1 MAPRSGNGLGRGAK
15 LGIFATAL
23 LIAALPSSK
32 ARAQRAAVTMETTAY
47 STWQDYY
54 TSKYFVENGK
64 RCGKPTSVIPRVV
77 DPSDCSFTFTNPS
90 SDYDTVEIYE
100 IPVVVH
106 IIEHTN
112 GDGQISDALVHS
124 QIDVL
129 NEDFQALAGTP
140 GAPGFNVGV
149 NFVLAST
156 DPIGNPTTGITRVV
170 DNTWFNDNGSY
181 WNTLAWDTS
190 KYMNVYTNSADGNLG
205 YVPDLPQGGAAGSNS
220 DRVVILWSA
229 FGRNS
234 AGGPPYDQ
242 GRTLTHEVGH
252 YLGLE
257 HTFNGG
263 CGTTSTPGCYT
274 SGDLICDTSGENSE
288 TSGCPG
294 GKSSCGSP
302 DPIDN
307 YMDYSDDTCMEIF
320 TEEQSHRMR
329 CSLIN
334 YRPDLYSLAAECGNS
349 LIELGETCDDGD
361 VIDGDGCS
369 STCAIE
375 ECHTC
380 TGEPSTCS
388 PLPDAT
394 SCDDQS
400 ECTGGDSCQS
410 AACVGTPVADGTSC
424 DNGQPCTVDACQSGV
439 CGSST
444 IPRTGCLTGTQARK
458 GLLLL
463 KDKSPDNGDKLVWK
477 LLKGEATTLADFADP
492 SASTEF
498 ELCVYDKTGGTDT
511 VIMAMKIPGGP
522 KWEAKTTGF
531 KYKDKNG
538 QDGGVKTML
547 LKEGGAGKAKII
559 AKAKGPNLP
568 TADLSAI
575 VLPLTVQL
583 SNGTKCWESI
593 FDTNVLRSEADFFK
607 AKSE

>member
-1 MAPRSGNGLGRGAK
+1 MAPRSGSHRRRVLNVGLIA
-15 LGIFATAL
+15 
-23 LIAALPSSK
+23 IAALMAALHSSE
-32 ARAQRAAVTMETTAY
+32 AHAQRAAITRGNTAY

-54 TSKYFVENGK
+54 TSNYFEENGK
-64 RCGKPTSVIPRVV
+64 RCGKPASVIPRVV

-90 SDYDTVEIYE
+90 SDYDTVDIFD

-140 GAPGFNVGV
+140 GAPGFDVGI
-149 NFVLAST
+149 NFVLATT
-156 DPIGNPTTGITRVV
+156 DPMGNPTTGITRSVN
-170 DNTWFNDNGSY
+170 NTWFNDNGGY
-181 WNTLAWDTS
+181 WNTLAWDTN

-205 YVPDLPQGGAAGSNS
+205 YVPELPQGGAAGSDA
-220 DRVVILWSA
+220 DRVVVLWSA

-234 AGGPPYDQ
+234 SGGPPYDQ

-257 HTFNGG
+257 HTFSGG
-263 CGTTSTPGCYT
+263 CGTTSAPGCYT
-274 SGDLICDTSGENSE
+274 SGDLICDTNGENSE

-302 DPIDN
+302 DPIEN
-307 YMDYSDDTCMEIF
+307 YMDYSFDTCMDMF
-320 TEEQSHRMR
+320 TDEQSHRMR
-329 CSLIN
+329 CSLLN
-334 YRPDLYSLAAECGNS
+334 YRPDLYSLAAECGNDV
-349 LIELGETCDDGD
+349 IEIGEGCDDGD

-375 ECHTC
+375 ACHSC

-388 PLPDAT
+388 PLPDTTA
-394 SCDDQS
+394 CDDQS

-410 AACVGTPVADGTSC
+410 AVCIGTPVADGTSC
-424 DNGQPCTVDACQSGV
+424 DDGQPCTVDTCLSGACD
-439 CGSST
+439 SST
-444 IPRTGCLTGTQARK
+444 APQSGCLTGTQAGK

-463 KDKSPDNGDKLVWK
+463 KDKANNKSDKLIWK
-477 LLKGEATTLADFADP
+477 LLKAEATTLADFANP
-492 SASTEF
+492 TSGTEF

-511 VIMAMKIPGGP
+511 IIMAMEIPGGP
-522 KWEAKTTGF
+522 KWDAKPTGF
-531 KYKDKNG
+531 KYKDNSG
-538 QDGGVKTML
+538 ADDGVKTIL
-547 LKEGGAGKAKII
+547 LKEGIAGKAKII
-559 AKAKGPNLP
+559 AKAKGPELP
-568 TADLSAI
+568 IADLGAL

-583 SNGTKCWESI
+583 RNGTKCWEST
-593 FDTNVLRSEADFFK
+593 FDTNVLRSDADFFK
-607 AKSE
+607 AKPE